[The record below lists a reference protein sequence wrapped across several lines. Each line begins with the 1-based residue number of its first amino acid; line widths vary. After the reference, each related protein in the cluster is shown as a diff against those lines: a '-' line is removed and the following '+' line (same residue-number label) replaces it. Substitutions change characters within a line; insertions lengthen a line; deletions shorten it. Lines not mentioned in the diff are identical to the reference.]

1 MGFKKLVNDIKV
13 DKRRKL
19 IAIYCRVSTEEQSE
33 NGYSIDEQ
41 ERLLEEWCKKMGY
54 VIYKCYSDRGI
65 SGKNIKDRPALKELL
80 SDAKAGK
87 FDMVISWKINRLSR
101 KLEDVLKIVN
111 LLEKN
116 NITFKSYSEPFETD
130 TPAGRMQFQM
140 MALIGEFERGTIAQ
154 NVKMGMIAK
163 AKSGNWCGGR
173 VLGYDLVPNNS
184 PEEEKKGKN
193 KLEINEKE
201 AEIVRFI
208 FNEYS
213 KGKGYKAITN
223 KMNKLGYKTKKG
235 NNFSVGSIRDILT
248 NPVYIGEIRY
258 NVRQNWSEKRR
269 RNINPN
275 PIRVKGKHE
284 AIIDRE
290 LWDKVQLILES
301 KKGKPSRIYDGE
313 YPLTGILRCP
323 KCGAGMVISRTTNTL
338 ADGTKKRIAYYCC
351 GNWKNKGTSVCNSNT
366 IRVDK
371 ANEHVF
377 KKIEE
382 LVSNEAMIKAVV
394 KNINKERKD
403 KVKPAKRLL
412 GDIDKELEKLDK
424 RKRKIFEAY
433 EDDILTKDEFQT
445 RKNELNEKI
454 RILEEEKK
462 PLLNTI
468 SEEVSEE
475 IPYEFIKDI
484 LMNFSK
490 VLNSSV
496 SREQQKKLL
505 HMIISEITMNESR
518 EIDSIKLN
526 INDKL
531 VEYLV
536 KEGGVPIKGIP
547 SSFMLK
553 NIGLKVLDLDIAII
567 G

>member
-1 MGFKKLVNDIKV
+1 MGFNKLVNDIKIE
-13 DKRRKL
+13 KRRKL

-87 FDMVISWKINRLSR
+87 FDMVISWKINRVSR

-111 LLEKN
+111 ILEKN

-371 ANEHVF
+371 ANEYVF

-412 GDIDKELEKLDK
+412 SDIDKELEKLDK

-433 EDDILTKDEFQT
+433 EDDIITKEEFQI
-445 RKNELNEKI
+445 RKDELNEKI
-454 RILEEEKK
+454 RNLEEEKK
-462 PLLNTI
+462 PLLKTI

-490 VLNSSV
+490 ILNSSV

-526 INDKL
+526 INEKL

-547 SSFMLK
+547 SSFMLI
-553 NIGLKVLDLDIAII
+553 NVGVRILNLDIVI
-567 G
+567 

>member
-1 MGFKKLVNDIKV
+1 MGFKKLVNYIKV
-13 DKRRKL
+13 EKRRKL

-87 FDMVISWKINRLSR
+87 FDMVISWKINRVSR

-193 KLEINEKE
+193 KLKINEKE

-223 KMNKLGYKTKKG
+223 QINKLGYKTKKG
-235 NNFSVGSIRDILT
+235 NDFSVGSIRDILT

-338 ADGTKKRIAYYCC
+338 ADGSKKRIAYYCC

-371 ANEHVF
+371 ANEYVF

-433 EDDILTKDEFQT
+433 EDDILTKEEFQT

-490 VLNSSV
+490 ILNSSV

-518 EIDSIKLN
+518 EIESIKLN

-547 SSFMLK
+547 SSFMLI
-553 NIGLKVLDLDIAII
+553 NVGLKVLNLDVVI
-567 G
+567 

>member
-1 MGFKKLVNDIKV
+1 MGFKKLVNDTKIE
-13 DKRRKL
+13 KRRKI
-19 IAIYCRVSTEEQSE
+19 IAIYCRVSTDEQAE
-33 NGYSIDEQ
+33 FGYSIDEQ
-41 ERLLEEWCKKMGY
+41 KRLLEEWCKANDY
-54 VIYKCYSDRGI
+54 IIYKCYSDRGI

-80 SDAKAGK
+80 SDAKEGK
-87 FDMVISWKINRLSR
+87 FDMVISWKINRVSR

-193 KLEINEKE
+193 KLKINEKE

-223 KMNKLGYKTKKG
+223 QINKLGYKTKKG
-235 NNFSVGSIRDILT
+235 NDFSVGSIRDILT

-338 ADGTKKRIAYYCC
+338 ADGSKKRIAYYCC

-371 ANEHVF
+371 ANEYVF

-433 EDDILTKDEFQT
+433 EDDILTKEEFQT
-445 RKNELNEKI
+445 RKDELNEKI

-468 SEEVSEE
+468 SEDISEE

-490 VLNSSV
+490 ILNSSV

-547 SSFMLK
+547 SSFLLI
-553 NIGLKVLDLDIAII
+553 NVGLKILNLDIAI
-567 G
+567 

>member
-13 DKRRKL
+13 EKRRKL

-87 FDMVISWKINRLSR
+87 FDMVISWKINRVSR

-193 KLEINEKE
+193 KLKINEKE

-223 KMNKLGYKTKKG
+223 QINKLGYKTKKG
-235 NNFSVGSIRDILT
+235 NDFSVGSIRDILT

-371 ANEHVF
+371 ANEYVF

-433 EDDILTKDEFQT
+433 EDDILTKEEFQT

-468 SEEVSEE
+468 SEDVSEE

-518 EIDSIKLN
+518 EIESIKLN

-547 SSFMLK
+547 SSFMLI
-553 NIGLKVLDLDIAII
+553 NIGLKVLNLSIVI
-567 G
+567 

>member
-1 MGFKKLVNDIKV
+1 MGFKKLVNDIKIE
-13 DKRRKL
+13 KRRKI
-19 IAIYCRVSTEEQSE
+19 IAIYCRVSTDEQAE
-33 NGYSIDEQ
+33 FGYSIDEQ
-41 ERLLEEWCKKMGY
+41 KRLLEEWCKANDY
-54 VIYKCYSDRGI
+54 IIYKCYSDRGI

-80 SDAKAGK
+80 SDAKEGK
-87 FDMVISWKINRLSR
+87 FDMVISWKINRVSR

-111 LLEKN
+111 ILEKN

-173 VLGYDLVPNNS
+173 VLGYNLVPNNS

-371 ANEHVF
+371 ANEYVF

-412 GDIDKELEKLDK
+412 SDIDKELEKLDK

-433 EDDILTKDEFQT
+433 EDDIITKEEFQI
-445 RKNELNEKI
+445 RKYELNEKI
-454 RILEEEKK
+454 KILEEEKK

-468 SEEVSEE
+468 SEDVSEE

-518 EIDSIKLN
+518 EIESIKLN

-547 SSFMLK
+547 SSFMLRNVGVK
-553 NIGLKVLDLDIAII
+553 ILNLDIII
-567 G
+567 

>member
-1 MGFKKLVNDIKV
+1 MGFKKLVNDIKIE
-13 DKRRKL
+13 KRRKI
-19 IAIYCRVSTEEQSE
+19 IAIYCRVSTDEQAE
-33 NGYSIDEQ
+33 FGYSIDEQ
-41 ERLLEEWCKKMGY
+41 KRLLEEWCKANDY
-54 VIYKCYSDRGI
+54 IIYKCYSDRGI

-80 SDAKAGK
+80 SDAKEGK
-87 FDMVISWKINRLSR
+87 FDMVISWKINRVSR
-101 KLEDVLKIVN
+101 KLEDVLKIVS

-371 ANEHVF
+371 ANEYVF

-382 LVSNEAMIKAVV
+382 LVSNEAVIKAVV

-433 EDDILTKDEFQT
+433 EDDILTKEEFQI
-445 RKNELNEKI
+445 RKDELNEKI

-468 SEEVSEE
+468 SEDVSEE

-490 VLNSSV
+490 ILNSSV

-518 EIDSIKLN
+518 EIESIKLN

-547 SSFMLK
+547 FSFMLR
-553 NIGLKVLDLDIAII
+553 NVGLKVLDLDVVI
-567 G
+567 

>member
-13 DKRRKL
+13 EKRRKL

-87 FDMVISWKINRLSR
+87 FDMVISWKINRVSR

-163 AKSGNWCGGR
+163 EKSGNWCGGR

-193 KLEINEKE
+193 KLKINEKE

-223 KMNKLGYKTKKG
+223 QINKLGYKTKKG
-235 NNFSVGSIRDILT
+235 NDFSVGSIRDILT

-338 ADGTKKRIAYYCC
+338 ADGSKKRIAYYCC

-371 ANEHVF
+371 ANEYVF

-433 EDDILTKDEFQT
+433 EDDILTKEEFQT

-490 VLNSSV
+490 ILNSSV

-518 EIDSIKLN
+518 EIESIKLN

-547 SSFMLK
+547 SSFMLI
-553 NIGLKVLDLDIAII
+553 NVGLKVLNLDVVI
-567 G
+567 

>member
-13 DKRRKL
+13 EKRRKL

-87 FDMVISWKINRLSR
+87 FDMVISWKINRVSR

-184 PEEEKKGKN
+184 PEEEKEGKN
-193 KLEINEKE
+193 KLKINEKE

-223 KMNKLGYKTKKG
+223 QINKLGYKTKKG
-235 NNFSVGSIRDILT
+235 NDFSVGSIRDILT

-338 ADGTKKRIAYYCC
+338 ADGSKKRIAYYCC

-371 ANEHVF
+371 ANEYVF

-433 EDDILTKDEFQT
+433 EDDILTKEEFQT

-490 VLNSSV
+490 ILNSSV

-518 EIDSIKLN
+518 EIESIKLN

-547 SSFMLK
+547 SSFMLI
-553 NIGLKVLDLDIAII
+553 NVGLKVLNLDVVI
-567 G
+567 

>member
-1 MGFKKLVNDIKV
+1 
-13 DKRRKL
+13 
-19 IAIYCRVSTEEQSE
+19 
-33 NGYSIDEQ
+33 GYSVDEQ

-87 FDMVISWKINRLSR
+87 FDMVISWKINRISR